1 MQKKQSFSA
10 EYRNQAIRA
19 LFAILFFIFVYTL
32 TLLLSFLLIILLFV
46 ASYALI
52 QSYYNKYLFFLGLT
66 TALVA
71 LILLIFLIKF
81 YFRKSTVDRSGWIE
95 INKEEQPKL
104 FELIE
109 SIAIQIDIHFPQK
122 VFVASGVDAMVFY
135 DSNFRNLFF
144 PSKENLVIGLG
155 LINSVNE
162 SEFKAILAHEFGHFT
177 QRSLNVF
184 SYVYIENQIIYKM
197 LIDEQFYQS
206 LLKNFF
212 QTIFRL
218 AWIVVFYS
226 RIIRWILRKAY
237 EIVSKS
243 YMALSREMENHAD
256 EISARVAGS
265 MPAITSLLRASL
277 AMDSFNYIWQFY
289 FNRVSENVKTEN
301 IYPQHYY
308 VMMSYAEKFGM
319 EIKFD
324 LPHVTKEIINRFNR
338 SKLVIKDQWAS
349 HPTVFD
355 RVKKLE
361 ELNVE
366 AVVSGDSAWKLLSDV
381 ENLQKKLTEKLFR
394 NWQYSGTPVILGFET
409 FKEKYSEEANKYKF
423 DKKYNHFY
431 EFRDISVF
439 DVKQAIENSNDKEFK
454 EFVEIYTD
462 ENVDFVRQFSGL
474 DRDLKTLESITK
486 KEIAAD
492 SFEYDGVKYQS
503 EESNELLEELKRRH
517 EDLHKEINNLD
528 IKIFRFFLNLT
539 ELSGG
544 KEDFVKN
551 YETYFYL
558 LNEDKTNLQ
567 IYLDLI
573 NSMQFIWRV
582 NSFTQIK
589 TKMIEMKKK
598 ELLFKNKLSQIIKD
612 ERYNLRIDKEKK
624 LKLEEYLTK
633 DWKYF
638 TEPKYNDEALAK
650 LEEALFLFYEICSG
664 APFKSLKRLLDFQI
678 KLLKSKTQAE

>member
-19 LFAILFFIFVYTL
+19 LFAILFFIFVYLL
-32 TLLLSFLLIILLFV
+32 TLLLSFFLIIFLFI
-46 ASYALI
+46 ASHALM

-66 TALVA
+66 TALIA
-71 LILLIFLIKF
+71 LILLIFLIMF

-95 INKEEQPKL
+95 INREAQPKL
-104 FELIE
+104 FDLIG
-109 SIAIQIDIHFPQK
+109 SIAEQIEVNFPQK

-135 DSNFRNLFF
+135 DLNFRNLFF

-177 QRSLNVF
+177 QRSLNVY

-206 LLKNFF
+206 LLQNFF

-226 RIIRWILRKAY
+226 RIVRWILRNAY

-265 MPAITSLLRASL
+265 VPAITSLLRASL

-301 IYPQHYY
+301 IYPQHYH

-324 LPHVTKEIINRFNR
+324 LPHVSKEIINRFNR

-361 ELNVE
+361 DLNVE
-366 AVVSGDSAWKLLSDV
+366 AVVSGGSAWNLFSDGD
-381 ENLQKKLTEKLFR
+381 NLQKKLTEKLFR
-394 NWQYSGTPVILGFET
+394 NWQYSDTPVILD
-409 FKEKYSEEANKYKF
+409 FKAFKKRYSEEVHKYRF

-431 EFRDISVF
+431 ELRDISVF
-439 DVKQAIENSNDKEFK
+439 DIKQAIETSNQEEFK
-454 EFVEIYTD
+454 EFEEIFTD
-462 ENVDFVRQFSGL
+462 KNVDLVHQFSGL

-492 SFEYDGVKYQS
+492 SFDYDGVKYQS
-503 EESNELLEELKRRH
+503 EESNELLEELKKRH
-517 EDLHKEINNLD
+517 EVLHKEINNLD
-528 IKIFRFFLNLT
+528 IKIFKFYLNLAKVSGHNE
-539 ELSGG
+539 ELL
-544 KEDFVKN
+544 KCYED
-551 YETYFYL
+551 YFYL
-558 LNEDKTNLQ
+558 LREDKENLK

-582 NSFTQIK
+582 TSFSQIRN
-589 TKMIEMKKK
+589 KMITLKEKEADFGSKLKKI
-598 ELLFKNKLSQIIKD
+598 LKD
-612 ERYNLRIDKEKK
+612 ERYISFIAEEKGI
-624 LKLEEYLTK
+624 KLEEYLSK
-633 DWKYF
+633 DWQYF

-650 LEEALFLFYEICSG
+650 LEEALFLF
-664 APFKSLKRLLDFQI
+664 
-678 KLLKSKTQAE
+678 